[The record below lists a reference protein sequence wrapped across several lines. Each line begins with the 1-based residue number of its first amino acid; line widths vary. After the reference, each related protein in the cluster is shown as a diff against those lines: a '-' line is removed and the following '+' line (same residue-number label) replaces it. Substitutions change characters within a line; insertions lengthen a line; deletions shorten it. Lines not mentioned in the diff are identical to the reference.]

1 MPNAPLTR
9 RVLIASATLGSF
21 LALTSAYAF
30 EYLGGLAPCHLC
42 WLQRYP
48 HFAALALGA
57 LALMIR
63 SALLIRLLALAGAA
77 AALTTSAL
85 GAYHTGVERQWW
97 PGPTTCTS
105 GSIANISA
113 KDLLAQIQA
122 APVVKCD
129 EVAWQMLTLSMASWN
144 MILSLGL
151 LVLWLMAARKR

>member
-1 MPNAPLTR
+1 MRKVKPTSR
-9 RVLIASATLGSF
+9 RLITLATAGSLF
-21 LALTSAYAF
+21 ALASAYAF
-30 EYLGGLAPCHLC
+30 QYLGGLAPCHLC

-48 HFAALALGA
+48 HFSALGIGA
-57 LALMIR
+57 FALMIR
-63 SALLIRLLALAGAA
+63 APWMARVLALAGGAA
-77 AALTTSAL
+77 AGTTAAI
-85 GAYHTGVERQWW
+85 GAYHTGVERHWW

-129 EVAWQMLTLSMASWN
+129 QVAWEMLTLSMASWN

-151 LVLWLMAARKR
+151 VALWLMAAKKA

>member
-1 MPNAPLTR
+1 MPNKPLTR

-63 SALLIRLLALAGAA
+63 SALLIRLLALAGAL

-144 MILSLGL
+144 MIFSLGL
-151 LVLWLMAARKR
+151 VVLWLMAARKR

>member
-63 SALLIRLLALAGAA
+63 SALLTRLIALAGAA

-85 GAYHTGVERQWW
+85 GAYHTGVERHWW

-144 MILSLGL
+144 MLFSLGL
-151 LVLWLMAARKR
+151 VALWLMAARKR

>member
-1 MPNAPLTR
+1 MPNKPLTR
-9 RVLIASATLGSF
+9 RVLITLATLGSF

-63 SALLIRLLALAGAA
+63 SALLTRLIALGGAA

-144 MILSLGL
+144 MLFSLGL
-151 LVLWLMAARKR
+151 VALWLMAARKR

>member
-1 MPNAPLTR
+1 MPNKPLTR
-9 RVLIASATLGSF
+9 RVLITLATLGSV

-63 SALLIRLLALAGAA
+63 SALLIRLLALAGALA
-77 AALTTSAL
+77 SLTTSAL